1 MVVSTVLFVDLDGT
15 ICVNPFRTAVFPH
28 ITSLLSPRTGLS
40 GDQLIELFVQEFQ
53 TRIIQS
59 NGHTPSAVNW
69 DEIVMTV
76 SQRLGVTDL
85 NVSVLNLVSDHAHA
99 PYIRILDESDVA
111 LRRLRQDK
119 HRRLV
124 VASMGLA
131 IYQMP
136 VLKGLGLAPLFHD
149 FLMPDLVGHLKNT
162 PEYYD
167 KWVRKAPDALFINV
181 GDTYRDDIRIPK
193 EFGFRAIMKVP
204 IPELNALDPLERP
217 AVLQDYRNR
226 IPGFPEN
233 PPLLPDAV
241 ITHISEL
248 PEVVE
253 RLEELVLPL
262 RSQIAT
268 VPSTVR

>member
-1 MVVSTVLFVDLDGT
+1 MMVVSTVLFVDLDGT

-28 ITSLLSPRTGLS
+28 INSLLSPRTGLS
-40 GDQLIELFVQEFQ
+40 GDQLIELFVEEFQ
-53 TRIIQS
+53 SRIAKPD
-59 NGHTPSAVNW
+59 GHPLKAVNW

-76 SQRLGVTDL
+76 SRRLGVEDL
-85 NVSVLNLVSDHAHA
+85 DVSVLDLVTSHSHA

-111 LRRLRQDK
+111 LRELRQDK
-119 HRRLV
+119 RRRLV

-149 FLMPDLVGHLKNT
+149 FLMPDLVGYLKNQ

-167 KWVRKAPDALFINV
+167 KWVRKMPDALFINV

-204 IPELNALDPLERP
+204 IPELNALDPFERP
-217 AVLQDYRNR
+217 AVLQDYRR
-226 IPGFPEN
+226 QIP
-233 PPLLPDAV
+233 
-241 ITHISEL
+241 SL
-248 PEVVE
+248 PE
-253 RLEELVLPL
+253 
-262 RSQIAT
+262 IH
-268 VPSTVR
+268 PSCPMP